1 MTLANDQEIFQK
13 LQALGAGE
21 FAHVDGSLIDH
32 LRGTHDL
39 LRSWG
44 ANDVLCRAGLYH
56 AAYGT
61 AGYSKTLVSLEQRE
75 QIKALI
81 GADAEGLVF
90 VYCACDRRFFWPQV
104 GVKSPSI
111 FRDRFTGEEF
121 SVDDSW
127 LKNFCE
133 LTVAN
138 ELEIA
143 RRDSEF
149 IIKNMGPVFRG
160 IFTRMQPYLSKMA
173 YESFVETF
181 GTEIAQRGRDTWRY
195 S

>member
-1 MTLANDQEIFQK
+1 MNDHEIFQK

-21 FAHVDGSLIDH
+21 FTHVNGSLIDH

-61 AGYSKTLVSLEQRE
+61 DGYPGELAILEQRE

-81 GADAEGLVF
+81 GAGAEKLVYE
-90 VYCACDRRFFWPQV
+90 YCACDRRFFWPQI
-104 GVKSPSI
+104 GVEKPPI
-111 FRDRFTGEEF
+111 FKDRFSGTEYSVGEE
-121 SVDDSW
+121 W
-127 LKNFCE
+127 LRNFCE

-143 RRDSEF
+143 RRDSKF
-149 IIKNMGPVFRG
+149 VKNMDPVFRVL
-160 IFTRMQPYLSKMA
+160 FTRMRPYLSKFA
-173 YESFVETF
+173 YESFVEIF
-181 GTEIAQRGRDTWRY
+181 GLENTQHKRDAWRY